1 MTSACRAPAKA
12 ASAAAWLT
20 WPPNTAGPTRRSLQ
34 AATRMSYASYARWRK
49 FTDDGCNDECN
60 EVVLDLMISTMMIRI
75 SSSHGLETSG
85 MTPIDTLIPNQSTKT
100 ATKTDGKMK
109 IGIAVHCILGC
120 LLEYH
125 LPVQNNG
132 SCLRCEVKIPQMH
145 VAQDIPRS
153 IKRSIIRPTRVP
165 YTSPALQQTMI
176 CDMCDISDN
185 LQDRFSQLL
194 TISGSFASAC
204 HSPRCWTLAVASTP
218 RLKPGCPGCGSTP
231 WATFPMANPS
241 MEGRYETWG
250 STSGGWHDKLAKLE
264 ALFHDFSTGLTP
276 PCFVGQLSKGTNKWK
291 IHLPTMGK
299 IRMW

>member
-1 MTSACRAPAKA
+1 MTPNTAIPHDERACRAPAKA

-34 AATRMSYASYARWRK
+34 AATRMSYATWRK

-60 EVVLDLMISTMMIRI
+60 EVVLDPMISTMMIRI

-120 LLEYH
+120 LLEKPSPSAKQW
-125 LPVQNNG
+125 L
-132 SCLRCEVKIPQMH
+132 LCEVKIPQMH

-153 IKRSIIRPTRVP
+153 IKHPRIRPTRVP
-165 YTSPALQQTMI
+165 DTSPALQPWFVMWQP
-176 CDMCDISDN
+176 SDN

-194 TISGSFASAC
+194 TISGSAC
-204 HSPRCWTLAVASTP
+204 LSHSPRCWTLAAWLKKTHALSLIVLDVDP
-218 RLKPGCPGCGSTP
+218 LPERLFP
-231 WATFPMANPS
+231 WRIPKH
-241 MEGRYETWG
+241 GRQLWNMGIHIGPYT
-250 STSGGWHDKLAKLE
+250 GGL
-264 ALFHDFSTGLTP
+264 
-276 PCFVGQLSKGTNKWK
+276 
-291 IHLPTMGK
+291 
-299 IRMW
+299 